1 MTRTATIDRPLVLAS
16 ASPRRRELLGLLGL
30 VFGARAAQVE
40 ESPAPDEAA
49 IALVQRLAREKAAAV
64 ARQMSPQSYA
74 VVIGA
79 DTIVVLDG
87 ETLGKPRDAVEAVS
101 ILQRLRGRE
110 HRVYTALSIHCL
122 PLTAPVESLACTCVP
137 MRPYSDREILNYVRS
152 GDPFDKAGAYAIQ
165 NAMFRPVE
173 RLTGCY
179 ANVMGL
185 PLCHLF
191 VALQEIGIDT
201 PVDPPKICQSH
212 LGYRCPIY
220 AEVLAGPTASC
231 TGQVRMGESG

>member
-30 VFGARAAQVE
+30 VFSARAAQVE
-40 ESPAPDEAA
+40 EAPAADESAA
-49 IALVQRLAREKAAAV
+49 TLVQRLAREKAAAV

-79 DTIVVLDG
+79 DTIVVMDG
-87 ETLGKPRDAVEAVS
+87 ETLGKPRDAIEAVS
-101 ILQRLRGRE
+101 ILQRLRGRQ
-110 HRVYTALSIHCL
+110 HRVYTALAIHCL
-122 PLTAPVESLACTCVP
+122 PLAAPRELLACTVVP
-137 MRPYSDREILNYVRS
+137 MRSYSDHEILDYVRS

-165 NAMFRPVE
+165 NPSFHPVE

-185 PLCHLF
+185 PLCHLA

-201 PVDPPKICQSH
+201 PVGPPQICQSH

-220 AEVLAGPTASC
+220 AEVLAAPTASC
-231 TGQVRMGESG
+231 TGQVLMGESG